1 MSTSNEVGSLVNIH
15 NLRVGKF
22 YKFKD
27 RTTGKERDFIGYV
40 CLKNAI
46 GDYEVA
52 IIESDDK
59 TLMNDDNALIFLE
72 PDRYVGVV
80 YELENTVLKYD
91 AVVRNSYMTTVGIRD

>member
-1 MSTSNEVGSLVNIH
+1 MSTSNEVGSIVSIH
-15 NLRVGKF
+15 KLRVGKF

-27 RTTGKERDFIGYV
+27 KTTGKERDFIGYV
-40 CLKNAI
+40 CLKNDI

-52 IIESDDK
+52 IVETDDK
-59 TLMNDDNALIFLE
+59 ALMNDDCALIFLE

-91 AVVRNSYMTTVGIRD
+91 AVVPNSYMTTVGIRD